1 MIPPI
6 RHPSWV
12 QLVSGEKKLT
22 SANVGVNMLIFNSTL
37 KYRRDSSPAVVNDL
51 VSHAHGFF
59 EKYESTLR
67 AEIQQLL
74 AK

>member
-6 RHPSWV
+6 KHPAWV
-12 QLVSGEKKLT
+12 QLVSGELQLAST
-22 SANVGVNMLIFNSTL
+22 NVGVNMLIFNSTL
-37 KYRRDSSPAVVNDL
+37 KYRRDSSPAMVSSL

-59 EKYESTLR
+59 EKYESTLK

>member
-1 MIPPI
+1 MIPPLH
-6 RHPSWV
+6 HPAWL
-12 QLVSGEKKLT
+12 QLVSGEKKLA
-22 SANVGVNMLIFNSTL
+22 SANVGVNMLIFNSIL
-37 KYRRDSSPAVVNDL
+37 KYRRDASPAMVKSL

-59 EKYESTLR
+59 EKYECTLQ